1 MRYYLHGGEK
11 TSNKNNPWQPEPFH
25 SQAFLN
31 ILTELDHQIFI
42 EFWWKL
48 GKFAEIWG
56 GGCANLAYI
65 EPSYFAKLN
74 LAQTVW
80 PQWWDYG
87 SFSWQNVYKIFK
99 IHWKIISREPSNP
112 LHHLCL
118 AYNLIVK
125 WKIESETFSS
135 INLVKPPWSHLTLTL
150 WIFEIFPSL
159 KIRCRIL
166 ILRGIWVMPMLYN

>member
-1 MRYYLHGGEK
+1 MEGRKLQIK
-11 TSNKNNPWQPEPFH
+11 TIPGSQSLFTPRRFWIFWQNLTTRFLSNFNGNLVSLLKFEVAAVRIWH
-25 SQAFLN
+25 ISSQVTL
-31 ILTELDHQIFI
+31 
-42 EFWWKL
+42 
-48 GKFAEIWG
+48 
-56 GGCANLAYI
+56 
-65 EPSYFAKLN
+65 
-74 LAQTVW
+74 QTVW

-99 IHWKIISREPSNP
+99 ICRKIISREPSNP
-112 LHHLCL
+112 LHRVCL

-166 ILRGIWVMPMLYN
+166 ILRGMWVMPMLYN